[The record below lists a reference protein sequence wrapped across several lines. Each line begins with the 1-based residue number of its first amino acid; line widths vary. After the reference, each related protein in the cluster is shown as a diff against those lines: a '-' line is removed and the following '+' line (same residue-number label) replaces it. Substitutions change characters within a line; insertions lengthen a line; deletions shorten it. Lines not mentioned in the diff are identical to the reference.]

1 MGGKGLKMCANWPT
15 GGTWLKG
22 RNEGLKCGSMGL
34 KGGGLGLKLGGKGLK
49 WFFVWRMLE

>member
-1 MGGKGLKMCANWPT
+1 MGGKGLKMGANWPT

-49 WFFVWRMLE
+49 WFCVWRMFE